1 MPHIARPLIN
11 AFCHCSVAADMTKHS
26 PAREILQRVK
36 DLYDISTDA
45 DLAEF
50 FGITPSALSNW
61 KYRNTVDYR
70 LLFEKCYGFNYHF
83 IITGEGE
90 KYAPDEDEILEIQ
103 RGNKDLRSLVLED
116 TGITQKKILI
126 IEDHMQM
133 RQLIE
138 RHLKKEGYIVLGAG
152 DGTEGLT
159 LAKEHVPDVI
169 ISDIVMPGLSGYEV
183 LREIRADLQTT
194 HIPLLFIS
202 SKADLA
208 EIRHAMNLGADDYLT
223 KPIQIKELLQ
233 AVNARLH
240 KSALVQRQMD
250 SVLQKIR
257 SGFVRV
263 LPHEFRTPL
272 STIIGGTKYII
283 DSFESLSKPEI
294 LELLKMVNSST
305 NNLNRLLEKILLYAK
320 LESIAQEGEEGLEQI
335 GKRVTEN
342 AEDVISD
349 IVLDSAQAHNR
360 MKDIELAISEESIAL
375 SINPVYL
382 TTLVTEIIENAIKFS
397 QAGSPI
403 AVSFKKEDGV
413 AVLNVRDEG
422 RGMSPSQIKS
432 IGAFTQFDR
441 EMYEQQGIGLGFSI
455 IARIIDLFKGKLTI
469 KSEPA
474 RGTQVFV
481 SLNIAPAAKAK

>member
-1 MPHIARPLIN
+1 MTT
-11 AFCHCSVAADMTKHS
+11 MTKHS
-26 PAREILQRVK
+26 PAREILQRIK

-45 DLAEF
+45 ELAEF

-70 LLFEKCYGFNYHF
+70 LLFEKCYGFNYHY
-83 IITGEGE
+83 IITGEGDR
-90 KYAPDEDEILEIQ
+90 YAPDEDEILEIQ
-103 RGNKDLRSLVLED
+103 RGNKDLRALVSD
-116 TGITQKKILI
+116 DGVITQKKILI
-126 IEDHMQM
+126 IEDHNQM

-138 RHLKKEGYIVLGAG
+138 RHLKKEGYLVLGAG
-152 DGTEGLT
+152 DGTEGLAM
-159 LAKEHVPDVI
+159 AKEHIPDVI
-169 ISDIVMPGLSGYEV
+169 ISDIVMPGLNGYEV
-183 LREIRADLQTT
+183 LKEIRADLHTT

-202 SKADLA
+202 SKADTT

-223 KPIQIKELLQ
+223 KPVQIKELMH
-233 AVNARLH
+233 AVHARLH

-272 STIIGGTKYII
+272 STIIGGTKYIL
-283 DSFESLSKPEI
+283 DSFETLSKPEI

-320 LESIAQEGEEGLEQI
+320 LESIAHEGEEGLEQL
-335 GKRVTEN
+335 GRRVTDN
-342 AEDVISD
+342 AGDTVSDV
-349 IVLDSAQAHNR
+349 VLDAAQEQNR
-360 MKDIELAISEESIAL
+360 MKDIELNIEEENITVGVNA
-375 SINPVYL
+375 VYL
-382 TTLVTEIIENAIKFS
+382 TTLVTELMDNAMKFS
-397 QAGSPI
+397 QAGTPI
-403 AVSFKKEDGV
+403 VITVKQENALCMLS
-413 AVLNVRDEG
+413 VRDEG
-422 RGMSPSQIKS
+422 RGMSSSQIKN

-455 IARIIDLFKGKLTI
+455 IARIVDLFGGKLTI

-474 RGTQVFV
+474 KGTLVTVALPLAQPTKGRK
-481 SLNIAPAAKAK
+481 NG

>member
-1 MPHIARPLIN
+1 
-11 AFCHCSVAADMTKHS
+11 MTKHS
-26 PAREILQRVK
+26 SAREILQRIK

-45 DLAEF
+45 ELAEF

-70 LLFEKCYGFNYHF
+70 LLFEKCYGFNYHY

-103 RGNKDLRSLVLED
+103 RGNKDLRSLVVD
-116 TGITQKKILI
+116 DASVAQKKVLI
-126 IEDHMQM
+126 IEDHTQM

-138 RHLKKEGYIVLGAG
+138 RHLKKEGYAVLGAG
-152 DGTEGLT
+152 DGTQGLA
-159 LAKEHVPDVI
+159 LAKEHIPDII

-233 AVNARLH
+233 AVHARLH

-283 DSFESLSKPEI
+283 DSFENLSKPEI

-305 NNLNRLLEKILLYAK
+305 NHLNRLLEKILLYAK
-320 LESIAQEGEEGLEQI
+320 LEAIAHEGEEGLEQL
-335 GKRVTEN
+335 GRRVTEN
-342 AEDVISD
+342 AGDVISD
-349 IVLDSAQAHNR
+349 IVLDVAQEHHR
-360 MKDIELAISEESIAL
+360 IKDIDLSIAEDSIAL
-375 SINPVYL
+375 AINPVYL
-382 TTLVTEIIENAIKFS
+382 TTLVTEIVENAIKFS

-403 AVSFKKEDGV
+403 AVSLTRENSH
-413 AVLNVRDEG
+413 AVLTVRDEG
-422 RGMSPSQIKS
+422 RGMSASQIKN

-441 EMYEQQGIGLGFSI
+441 EMYEQQGVGLGFSI
-455 IARIIDLFKGKLTI
+455 IARIVDLFKGKLQI

-474 RGTQVFV
+474 RGTQVSV
-481 SLNIAPAAKAK
+481 TLEVVHLAPKPKK

>member
-1 MPHIARPLIN
+1 MP
-11 AFCHCSVAADMTKHS
+11 KHS
-26 PAREILQRVK
+26 SAREILQRIK

-45 DLAEF
+45 ELAEF

-70 LLFEKCYGFNYHF
+70 LLFEKCYGFNYHY

-90 KYAPDEDEILEIQ
+90 RYAPDEDEILEIQ
-103 RGNKDLRSLVLED
+103 RGKKDLRALADED
-116 TGITQKKILI
+116 GAVAQKKILI
-126 IEDHMQM
+126 IEDHNQM

-138 RHLKKEGYIVLGAG
+138 RHLKKEGYVVLGAA
-152 DGTEGLT
+152 DGTQGLA
-159 LAKEHVPDVI
+159 LAKEHVPDII
-169 ISDIVMPGLSGYEV
+169 ISDIVMPGLNGYEV
-183 LREIRADLQTT
+183 LKEIRADLHTT

-202 SKADLA
+202 SKDDAS
-208 EIRHAMNLGADDYLT
+208 EIRHAMNLGADDYLA
-223 KPIQIKELLQ
+223 KPIQIKELLH
-233 AVNARLH
+233 AVHARLH

-283 DSFESLSKPEI
+283 DSFDALSKPEI

-320 LESIAQEGEEGLEQI
+320 LESIAHEGEQALDQLGR
-335 GKRVTEN
+335 RVADN
-342 AEDVISD
+342 AGDLIAD
-349 IVLDSAQAHNR
+349 IVLDAAQKQNR
-360 MKDIELAISEESIAL
+360 MKDINLNIAEENIAAA
-375 SINPVYL
+375 INPTYL
-382 TTLVTEIIENAIKFS
+382 STLIAELMDNAMKFS

-403 AVSFKKEDGV
+403 VVEFRKIKSECV
-413 AVLNVRDEG
+413 ISMRDEG
-422 RGMSPSQIKS
+422 RGMSASQIKN

-455 IARIIDLFKGKLTI
+455 IARIVDLFKGSMTI
-469 KSEPA
+469 KIEPA
-474 RGTQVFV
+474 KGTLITL
-481 SLNIAPAAKAK
+481 SLPLAGKKS

>member
-1 MPHIARPLIN
+1 
-11 AFCHCSVAADMTKHS
+11 MTKHS
-26 PAREILQRVK
+26 PAREILQRIK

-45 DLAEF
+45 ELAEF
-50 FGITPSALSNW
+50 FSITPSALSNW

-70 LLFEKCYGFNYHF
+70 LLFEKCYGFNYHY
-83 IITGEGE
+83 IITGEGDR
-90 KYAPDEDEILEIQ
+90 YAPDEDEILEIQ
-103 RGNKDLRSLVLED
+103 RGNKDLRTLVLDE
-116 TGITQKKILI
+116 GVITQKKVLI
-126 IEDHMQM
+126 IEDHVQM

-138 RHLKKEGYIVLGAG
+138 RHLKKEGYTVLGAG
-152 DGTEGLT
+152 DGTEGLAM
-159 LAKEHVPDVI
+159 AKEHIPDVI
-169 ISDIVMPGLSGYEV
+169 ISDILMPGLSGYEV
-183 LREIRADLQTT
+183 LKEIRADLHTT

-202 SKADLA
+202 SKADGA

-223 KPIQIKELLQ
+223 KPIQIKELIH

-283 DSFESLSKPEI
+283 ESFENLSKSEI

-320 LESIAQEGEEGLEQI
+320 LESIAQEGTEGLEQLGRRI
-335 GKRVTEN
+335 TDNVGDSVSE
-342 AEDVISD
+342 
-349 IVLDSAQAHNR
+349 IVLDVAQAQNR
-360 MKDIELAISEESIAL
+360 MKDIELDIAQETLSAAIS
-375 SINPVYL
+375 PVYL
-382 TTLVTEIIENAIKFS
+382 TTLVTELMDNAVKFS
-397 QAGSPI
+397 QVGTPI
-403 AVSFKKEDGV
+403 FVSFAQEGDM
-413 AVLNVRDEG
+413 AVLCVRDEG
-422 RGMSPSQIKS
+422 RGMSPTQIKN

-455 IARIIDLFKGKLTI
+455 IARIIDLFDGKLAI

-474 RGTQVFV
+474 RGTQVTV
-481 SLNIAPAAKAK
+481 SLPIAHAAKPKKNGAS

>member
-1 MPHIARPLIN
+1 
-11 AFCHCSVAADMTKHS
+11 MTKHS

-103 RGNKDLRSLVLED
+103 RGNKDLRSLVVDEG
-116 TGITQKKILI
+116 GITQKKILI
-126 IEDHMQM
+126 IEDHVQM

-138 RHLKKEGYIVLGAG
+138 RHLKKEGYVVLGAG

-202 SKADLA
+202 SKADVA

-233 AVNARLH
+233 AVHARLH

-320 LESIAQEGEEGLEQI
+320 LESIAQEGEEGLEQL

-342 AEDVISD
+342 AGDVISD
-349 IVLDSAQAHNR
+349 IVLDVAQAHNR
-360 MKDIELAISEESIAL
+360 MKDIELAISEESL
-375 SINPVYL
+375 TVTINPVYL
-382 TTLVTEIIENAIKFS
+382 TTLVTEIMENAIKFS
-397 QAGSPI
+397 QTGSPI
-403 AVSFKKEDGV
+403 AISFKQEDG
-413 AVLNVRDEG
+413 AAILLVRDEG

-481 SLNIAPAAKAK
+481 NLGIASQAKTKKSD

>member
-1 MPHIARPLIN
+1 MSKR
-11 AFCHCSVAADMTKHS
+11 SST
-26 PAREILQRVK
+26 REILQRIK

-45 DLAEF
+45 ELAEF

-61 KYRNTVDYR
+61 KYRNTIDYR
-70 LLFEKCYGFNYHF
+70 LLFEKCYGFNYHY

-90 KYAPDEDEILEIQ
+90 RYAPDEDEILEIQ
-103 RGNKDLRSLVLED
+103 RGKKDLRALAGEEAAVAP
-116 TGITQKKILI
+116 KKVLI
-126 IEDHMQM
+126 IEDHNQM

-138 RHLKKEGYIVLGAG
+138 RHLKKEGYEVLGAAN
-152 DGTEGLT
+152 GTEGLA
-159 LAKEHVPDVI
+159 LAKERVPDII

-183 LREIRADLQTT
+183 LKEIRADLHTT

-202 SKADLA
+202 SKDDAA
-208 EIRHAMNLGADDYLT
+208 EIRHAMNLGADDYLA
-223 KPIQIKELLQ
+223 KPIQIKDLLH
-233 AVNARLH
+233 AVHARLH

-283 DSFESLSKPEI
+283 ESFDALSKPEI

-320 LESIAQEGEEGLEQI
+320 LESIAHEGEQALDQLGRCVADSVGDLI
-335 GKRVTEN
+335 
-342 AEDVISD
+342 ADV
-349 IVLDSAQAHNR
+349 VLDAAQKQNRIKDVNLNIAEENLSAA
-360 MKDIELAISEESIAL
+360 
-375 SINPVYL
+375 INPTYL
-382 TTLVTEIIENAIKFS
+382 STLITELMDNAMKFS
-397 QAGSPI
+397 QAGTPI
-403 AVSFKKEDGV
+403 VVEVKKNKNECV
-413 AVLNVRDEG
+413 IAIRDEG
-422 RGMSPSQIKS
+422 RGMSASQIKN

-455 IARIIDLFKGKLTI
+455 IARIVDLFKGSMTI

-474 RGTQVFV
+474 KGTLVT
-481 SLNIAPAAKAK
+481 LALPLAGKR